1 MESNSPS
8 PQEQLD
14 LLAASQRS
22 LHERA
27 ATPGWYYPA
36 LGSLMAGYV
45 VALGLVRTNWQQL
58 VVVALLLVGLGVIV
72 RSYRRR
78 TGIWA
83 SSLSMPGRHFMAA
96 LVVLYLGGVLTAYAV
111 RGDLVATWVLA
122 PAAAIVLGGTLALGP
137 RWEAYAARHQAQA

>member
-45 VALGLVRTNWQQL
+45 VALGLVHDTWQQL

-83 SSLSMPGRHFMAA
+83 SSLSMPGRRFMAA
-96 LVVLYLGGVLTAYAV
+96 LVALYLGGVLTAYAV
-111 RGDLVATWVLA
+111 RGGMLPTWTLA
-122 PAAAIVLGGTLALGP
+122 PAAAIVLGGTLLLGP
-137 RWEAYAARHQAQA
+137 RWEAYAARRQGQA